1 MLWGRRKGEVSSPV
15 REGKY
20 INVEKSIHE
29 PSGHQVGAY
38 LRFLWHEATRSVLR
52 PHGWNASPAQG
63 YTTLTLRPIHLPH

>member
-1 MLWGRRKGEVSSPV
+1 MSSPV

-52 PHGWNASPAQG
+52 PHASQG